1 MAIEPKDITKES
13 VSIFMNANHRICEMA
28 IDTSI
33 KTRINLTIELDLKQ
47 KVEQLA
53 KEDERSTNS
62 MIIKLIKEALQARGE
77 L

>member
-1 MAIEPKDITKES
+1 MIPLGVIK
-13 VSIFMNANHRICEMA
+13 MA

-62 MIIKLIKEALQARGE
+62 MLIKLIKEALQARGE

>member
-1 MAIEPKDITKES
+1 MAYNDSRMIPLRSD
-13 VSIFMNANHRICEMA
+13 NMA

>member
-1 MAIEPKDITKES
+1 MAYNDSRMIPLRSDK
-13 VSIFMNANHRICEMA
+13 MA

>member
-1 MAIEPKDITKES
+1 MAYNDSRMIPLGVIK
-13 VSIFMNANHRICEMA
+13 MA

-53 KEDERSTNS
+53 KEDMRSTNS
-62 MIIKLIKEALQARGE
+62 MIIKLIKESLQARGE

>member
-1 MAIEPKDITKES
+1 M
-13 VSIFMNANHRICEMA
+13 

-53 KEDERSTNS
+53 KEDMRSTNS
-62 MIIKLIKEALQARGE
+62 MIIKLIKESLQARE
-77 L
+77 NKEN